1 MGTAVKQ
8 SKSKKEGIPQ
18 IVKFETTPSSLKD
31 RLVSNRIHS
40 AVSALASSSSP
51 VSETDDFFHE
61 CVKNLSKAFGVK
73 YAFIGV
79 FEDETKSSIRSLAV
93 STDLKIT
100 ENISYDL
107 KGTPCEDCLNQ
118 QQVLIQE
125 DVAEKYP
132 EDDMLAEMEL
142 QSYFGSSIIDSN
154 GHELGLVVILDT
166 KPMAKDEW
174 MYPIFAL
181 FADRIS
187 LELERIN
194 RQKDLRLAASVFE
207 NSREGIMLLDTD
219 WKIRKANKAFSNIS
233 GWNEDE
239 IIGLPVTKLATKD
252 QTDFSICEISKRL
265 AEQDH
270 WENEIW
276 SHQKNGGIYPEK
288 RTISA
293 VRDPQ
298 TKEVIHYISMT
309 VDISEQKYAEQRINR
324 LAKYDQITE
333 LPNRNYFNEK
343 LNENISIA
351 RKQNTDLALMTLDLD
366 GFKLI
371 NDMRGHQTGD
381 RLLKLMGER
390 LQYLPTNEIFCA
402 RIGGDEFTLLFNF
415 NKKQDN
421 LEAILNDRAE
431 EIIDLVSHPYMLD
444 GEETVITASI
454 GIAIFSD
461 ESNDAQSLI
470 QNSDQALY
478 VAKKK
483 GKNCF
488 EYYKPEYSSNVEN
501 QFALTNLLRKALAKN
516 QFEIH
521 YQSKNKAKSHEIVGY
536 EALIRWKLDDGVL
549 VSPGQFIPVAEDSGM
564 ITEIGKWV
572 IKEVFNQTK
581 IWDHKG
587 FHFGRISINISG
599 RQLSDDKFVQWMK
612 ELIQETKT
620 NPQYYELEITESWL
634 IEDPDKSANVLTQL
648 HDLGFHLSIDDFGV
662 AHSSLN
668 YLKCFP
674 VDTIKID
681 RSFTRDITTS
691 EESMA
696 IISAIIAIGNNLN
709 LNILAEGVE
718 TKEQLEKLESAGC
731 NEIQGFYFSK
741 PQPVNILEMA
751 QRELQNSSEEFQAPH
766 SISA

>member
-1 MGTAVKQ
+1 MSQTNKA
-8 SKSKKEGIPQ
+8 PQ
-18 IVKFETTPSSLKD
+18 IAKFETSPNSAKEHH
-31 RLVSNRIHS
+31 VSKRIHS

-61 CVKNLSKAFGVK
+61 CVKNLSKAFDVK

-79 FEDETKSSIRSLAV
+79 FEDETKSTIRSLAV
-93 STDLKIT
+93 STDLTIT

-132 EDDMLAEMEL
+132 EDEMLTDMEL
-142 QSYFGSSIIDSN
+142 QSYFGSSILDSY
-154 GHELGLVVILDT
+154 GQELGLVVILDT
-166 KPMAKDEW
+166 KPMPKDEW

-207 NSREGIMLLDTD
+207 NSREGIMLLDTE
-219 WKIRKANKAFSNIS
+219 WKIRKANKAFVNIS
-233 GWNEDE
+233 GWEEHE

-252 QTDFSICEISKRL
+252 QTDFSISEISKRL
-265 AEQDH
+265 EEQDH
-270 WENEIW
+270 WESEIW
-276 SHQKNGGIYPEK
+276 SHQKSGGIYPEK

-293 VRDPQ
+293 VRDPK
-298 TKEVIHYISMT
+298 TKEVIHYISMS

-324 LAKYDQITE
+324 LARYDQITD

-343 LNENISIA
+343 LNESISVA
-351 RKQNTDLALMTLDLD
+351 RKQNSGLALMTLDLD

-371 NDMRGHQTGD
+371 NDMRGHHTGD

-390 LQYLPTNEIFCA
+390 LQYLPSNEIFSA
-402 RIGGDEFTLLFNF
+402 RIGGDEFTLLFSF
-415 NKKQDN
+415 EEKQNN
-421 LEAILNDRAE
+421 LETILNDRAS

-478 VAKKK
+478 VAKKN

-488 EYYKPEYSSNVEN
+488 EYYKSEYSSNVEN
-501 QFALTNLLRKALAKN
+501 QFALTNLLRKALVKN

-521 YQSKNKAKSHEIVGY
+521 YQTKNNAKSHEVVGY

-572 IKEVFNQTK
+572 IKEVFNQAKTWK
-581 IWDHKG
+581 HKG
-587 FHFGRISINISG
+587 LNFGRIAINISG
-599 RQLSDDKFVQWMK
+599 RQLSDANFVEWMK
-612 ELIQETKT
+612 ELTYETKT
-620 NPQYYELEITESWL
+620 NPQNFELEITESWL
-634 IEDPDKSANVLTQL
+634 IEDPDKSAKVLTQL
-648 HDLGFHLSIDDFGV
+648 HELGFHLSIDDFGV

-696 IISAIIAIGNNLN
+696 IVSAIIAIGNNLN

-718 TKEQLEKLESAGC
+718 TKEQLEKLEAAGC

-741 PQPVNILEMA
+741 PQPVNILELTQLEQM
-751 QRELQNSSEEFQAPH
+751 ENSEEPSEAL